1 MRSVIYKS
9 VVLPAAADELYSMYL
24 DAERHSEFTGAKANI
39 STDSGAS
46 WDAFGGLLSGTIL
59 QVIKP
64 RLIVQSWRSVN
75 FAQDDP
81 DSTLILSFVPEDD
94 GDGRIDLIHVDVP
107 ESDYQGVTGGWESVR
122 VLKLPELNS
131 GTNPAAVLVLTRATI

>member
-107 ESDYQGVTGGWESVR
+107 ESDYQGVTGGWESR
-122 VLKLPELNS
+122 YFTPWLEYLQKREADS
-131 GTNPAAVLVLTRATI
+131 